1 MFRKYGKY
9 AYWLLGCIGLNT
21 RRILVISRPISAIA
35 LQANRNLFS
44 NHAQI
49 SDLRKSLITRWQ
61 RKTPVS
67 QSLYWNKLG
76 FTIMHLWTR
85 KKNSKWKCYHKKL
98 LRKLRSPLTIH
109 CLKIVRTWSWAK
121 RKCPENNLR
130 CKITTWTLLKALYL
144 PVKGINDLNSSLF
157 CFALSHAL

>member
-121 RKCPENNLR
+121 RTCPYNVHNISRHSRKQFALQNDYLNYF
-130 CKITTWTLLKALYL
+130 KGTLLACE
-144 PVKGINDLNSSLF
+144 G
-157 CFALSHAL
+157 H